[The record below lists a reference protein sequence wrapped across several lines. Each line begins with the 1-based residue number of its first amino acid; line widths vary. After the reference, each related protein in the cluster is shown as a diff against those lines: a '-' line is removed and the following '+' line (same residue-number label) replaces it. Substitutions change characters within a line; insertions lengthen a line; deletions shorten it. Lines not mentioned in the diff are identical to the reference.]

1 MVVDKIINMVSLSI
15 PWVISSFIGLML
27 LVILVDTIRT
37 ILLGERAGEDKFK
50 LQIFIDYFKGD
61 K

>member
-15 PWVISSFIGLML
+15 PWFISGFIGLMVL
-27 LVILVDTIRT
+27 LILTDTIRT
-37 ILLGERAGEDKFK
+37 ILLGERAGDDKFK
-50 LQIFIDYFKGD
+50 LQVFIDYLRRD